1 MSIFYFKGWE
11 RAHPFR
17 YVAHNGE
24 INTLRG
30 NVNFMHAREGVMK
43 NEEFGDELKK
53 LYPIVEKNLS
63 DSGSVDN
70 VVEFLVQCSD
80 RSLPE
85 AMVTLVPEAWQHD
98 ELMSDLKKA
107 FYKWSSFSMEYL
119 HFFFIRH

>member
-1 MSIFYFKGWE
+1 M
-11 RAHPFR
+11 
-17 YVAHNGE
+17 N
-24 INTLRG
+24 
-30 NVNFMHAREGVMK
+30 AREGVMK
-43 NEEFGDELKK
+43 NDEFGDELKK

-119 HFFFIRH
+119 QIFIMKIKFNYLIFVYLNLFRPWDGPALLTFTGRNF